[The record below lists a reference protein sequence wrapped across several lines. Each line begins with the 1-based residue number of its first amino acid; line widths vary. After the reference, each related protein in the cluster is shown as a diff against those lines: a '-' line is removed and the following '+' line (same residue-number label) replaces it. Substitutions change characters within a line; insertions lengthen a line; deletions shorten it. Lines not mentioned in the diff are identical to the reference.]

1 MTHLVDRRIRVGV
14 TWLFVLGV
22 LALLLVPASRVASR
36 VAAQAAVAQA
46 DRWEPAIRKF
56 EEADTVTPPPQNAIV
71 FIGASSIVR
80 WNLRES
86 FPELGPQAINRGFGG
101 SLAADSTRY
110 ADRVVI
116 PYKPRMVVFYAG
128 DNDVEANHTPAQI
141 AGDFTAF
148 ERKVHAALPDTEIV
162 FISIKPSIRRFP
174 WIEQI
179 KGANALVRGRR
190 VVQGESVQNRGRG
203 SEMRPVGP
211 HHLASHRMGDEQ
223 RVTDAFPVVHLGGKQ
238 GRQDG
243 QGRPLRFIERAASS
257 TRLLNPSGLAEDCRV
272 GRDDHG
278 TVDLGG
284 QEVGHLGVVHD
295 EQVRPVLPD
304 ELRKSSSQG
313 ELEFEIVRHHA
324 SAVRHGDGRDPWIG
338 GRARLASE
346 DRHLVTRT

>member
-1 MTHLVDRRIRVGV
+1 MTHLVDRRIRVRV
-14 TWLFVLGV
+14 AWLFVLGV
-22 LALLLVPASRVASR
+22 LALLLVAASRAASQASVAE
-36 VAAQAAVAQA
+36 A

-56 EEADTVTPPPQNAIV
+56 EEADKVTPPPQNAIV

-148 ERKVHAALPDTEIV
+148 ERKVHAALPTTEIV

-179 KGANALVRGRR
+179 KGANALVREYCATHPHLTF
-190 VVQGESVQNRGRG
+190 VDIVPQ
-203 SEMRPVGP
+203 MLGP
-211 HHLASHRMGDEQ
+211 DGKPRKELLVEDDLHMTPAGYKIWN
-223 RVTDAFPVVHLGGKQ
+223 DAL
-238 GRQDG
+238 
-243 QGRPLRFIERAASS
+243 
-257 TRLLNPSGLAEDCRV
+257 
-272 GRDDHG
+272 
-278 TVDLGG
+278 
-284 QEVGHLGVVHD
+284 
-295 EQVRPVLPD
+295 RPVL
-304 ELRKSSSQG
+304 RIGQSS
-313 ELEFEIVRHHA
+313 R
-324 SAVRHGDGRDPWIG
+324 
-338 GRARLASE
+338 
-346 DRHLVTRT
+346 